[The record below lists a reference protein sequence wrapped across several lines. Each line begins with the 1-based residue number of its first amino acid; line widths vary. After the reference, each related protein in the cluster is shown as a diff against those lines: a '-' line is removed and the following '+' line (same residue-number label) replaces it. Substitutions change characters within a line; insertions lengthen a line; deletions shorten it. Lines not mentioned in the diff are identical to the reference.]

1 MPHSV
6 DESKGGEAT
15 TVLMDPIAGG
25 HNRMTQPG
33 LELRFENLQLDLK
46 DKKILCDV
54 SGCAKPG
61 EVLAV
66 MGPSG
71 SGKTTLLNIIGGRIR
86 ATAGS
91 ATIGSLPLTKN
102 SRRKI
107 SYVLQEDI
115 FFPNLTLKQT
125 LMFSAELRLPE
136 SWSRKTKEEIVE
148 EIVEELEM
156 KNCMKTIIG
165 SAMVRGLSGGEKKRA
180 NIANELLT
188 DPAVLLLDEPTS
200 GLDSA
205 TAYGIAKT
213 LKRYATKTKKTVLMT
228 VHQPSAQMFF
238 SFDNVLLLSHGKV
251 AYYGSPEDV
260 LDYFAKIGHNCDVVH
275 YNPAD
280 FILDM
285 AKLEGDAMAVVLNEC
300 NRRRTTNPD
309 CPILKST
316 LDGETKVPEKPENN
330 KFQYKRSSST
340 SLTEVDESTSVLLV
354 EENGNEPQVVTTC
367 NGQDLNGKIHK
378 SADDVKGV
386 RSDSSTSSIESEE
399 IDHKRRTWPTSFW
412 KQLIVLT
419 ERSFIQGKSRYFS
432 KLKFVKCFGVALICG
447 LMWWQTGVGN
457 PSENRVSDITGFL
470 FFSTLFCSF
479 DPLFDV
485 LQIFPSERT
494 VINKERMAG
503 TYRLSAYYLAKLISE
518 LPLTLVFPTIFT
530 TIAYWMTGMN
540 GVNKPWAFFAA
551 LFILLA
557 LAVAAQSLGLFV
569 SAATMDFD
577 HSLVMAVLLMITFL
591 LLGGYYV
598 QNIPYWLQW
607 LKYGSPIT
615 NAWALELYTE
625 FNSDERILC
634 SSDISDFPSCITSQN
649 MTSSSM
655 FGSGNGTLESSVRYV
670 QYQDILDKYSVENP
684 PWVYVLALF
693 AIMIFYRTLGYICLR
708 LFHKPVMK

>member
-1 MPHSV
+1 MSIEDGDV
-6 DESKGGEAT
+6 T
-15 TVLMDPIAGG
+15 TGLVNPVGGG
-25 HNRMTQPG
+25 HNRLTQPG
-33 LELRFENLQLDLK
+33 LELKFENLKLHLK
-46 DKKILCDV
+46 SKRILSDV

-61 EVLAV
+61 QVMAV

-71 SGKTTLLNIIGGRIR
+71 SGKTTLLNILGGRVPSTSGR
-86 ATAGS
+86 
-91 ATIGSLPLTKN
+91 ATIGNQPLTKN
-102 SRRKI
+102 TRRKI

-125 LMFSAELRLPE
+125 LMYSAELRLPE
-136 SWSRKTKEEIVE
+136 TWPRKMKEEIVQ

-156 KNCMKTIIG
+156 KDCMKTIIG

-205 TAYGIAKT
+205 TAYGLAKT

-238 SFDNVLLLSHGKV
+238 SFDNILLLSRGKI

-260 LDYFAKIGHNCDVVH
+260 LTHFSNIGHACDVVH

-285 AKLEGDAMAVVLNEC
+285 AKLEGVEMTAVIKEC
-300 NRRRTTNPD
+300 NRKRSSNRD
-309 CPILKST
+309 CPILEST
-316 LDGETKVPEKPENN
+316 LRSTDDNENDKGTKSK
-330 KFQYKRSSST
+330 YI
-340 SLTEVDESTSVLLV
+340 
-354 EENGNEPQVVTTC
+354 EENGGIVMKELHEDKTVIAIEENANQLQSC
-367 NGQDLNGKIHK
+367 NKDSSKKIHERVLELQMEGEGVRRE
-378 SADDVKGV
+378 SSGICSVESDDVDNDR
-386 RSDSSTSSIESEE
+386 RS
-399 IDHKRRTWPTSFW
+399 WPTSFW

-432 KLKFVKCFGVALICG
+432 KLKFVKCFGVAIICG

-457 PSENRVSDITGFL
+457 PSETRINDITGYL
-470 FFSTLFCSF
+470 FFSTLYCSF

-494 VINKERMAG
+494 VINKERMGG

-518 LPLTLVFPTIFT
+518 LPLTLIFPFLYT
-530 TIAYWMTGMN
+530 TITYWMAGLN
-540 GVNKPWAFFAA
+540 GTNNPWSFFAA
-551 LFILLA
+551 LFVLLA

-577 HSLVMAVLLMITFL
+577 HGLVMAILLMITFL

-598 QNIPYWLQW
+598 QNIPHWIQW

-615 NAWALELYTE
+615 SGWALELYAE
-625 FNSDERILC
+625 FDSNQRILC
-634 SSDISDFPSCITSQN
+634 DSDVSDYSSCVTYRN
-649 MTSSSM
+649 ASSL
-655 FGSGNGTLESSVRYV
+655 GNGTQEVHYV
-670 QYQDILDKYSVENP
+670 QYQDILDKYHVDHP
-684 PWVYVLALF
+684 PWVYVLALLC
-693 AIMIFYRTLGYICLR
+693 IMVVYRTLGYICLR
-708 LFHKPVMK
+708 LFHKPAMK